1 MLRRSNAGSLVLL
14 WLALTRVVAE
24 RERKSGTTRPL
35 HNGEGKTEVALG
47 RSMRARA
54 MADAVRILWMDVHNG
69 VDEPKKL
76 FRWTLAWVR
85 IRRGVEFGDIGCG
98 EV

>member
-1 MLRRSNAGSLVLL
+1 
-14 WLALTRVVAE
+14 
-24 RERKSGTTRPL
+24 
-35 HNGEGKTEVALG
+35 
-47 RSMRARA
+47 MRARA
-54 MADAVRILWMDVHNG
+54 MADAVQILWIDVHNG